1 MRLSLF
7 AIALLLL
14 PATAC
19 AQSHPS
25 RTLADD
31 AWCEDAPGW
40 GDRAT
45 ACEVRETVLR
55 TGALD
60 VEVENGGLTV
70 TEWDRPDVLVR
81 ARVVA
86 TADDEA
92 VAWRRVRETTVSTT
106 EGLIRA
112 EAPHHRDGSASV
124 SFEIFAPKATDLTAA
139 ALNGPVHVEGL
150 DGTIRATAT
159 NGPVCLVKLSGDVEV
174 NATNGPVSID
184 LRGDAW
190 TGSGLAV
197 HATNG
202 PITMDLPARYS
213 ARLMAETAQGPI
225 VAPGLH
231 TPRRRGGRGD
241 RLDATLG
248 AGGGLLTLDAH
259 NGPVRIRTS
268 EGG

>member
-1 MRLSLF
+1 MRLSLL
-7 AIALLLL
+7 ATVLLVFS
-14 PATAC
+14 ATAC

-31 AWCEDAPGW
+31 TWCEDDRGW

-55 TGALD
+55 TDALD
-60 VEVENGGLTV
+60 VEVTNGGLTV

-81 ARVVA
+81 ARVIA
-86 TADDEA
+86 RADDEA
-92 VAWRRVRETTVSTT
+92 TAWARVRETTVSTT
-106 EGLIRA
+106 EGRIRA
-112 EAPHHRDGSASV
+112 NAPRHRDGSASV
-124 SFEIFAPKATDLTAA
+124 SFEIFAPRATNLTAA

-159 NGPVCLVKLSGDVEV
+159 NGPVCLVQLAGDVEV
-174 NATNGPVSID
+174 NATNGPISID

-190 TGSGLAV
+190 TGPGLAV

-213 ARLMAETAQGPI
+213 ARLRAETAQGPI

-231 TPRRRGGRGD
+231 APRRRGGHGD
-241 RLDATLG
+241 RLDMTLG
-248 AGGGLLTLDAH
+248 AGGALLTLDAH
-259 NGPVRIRTS
+259 NGPVRIRTA
-268 EGG
+268 EGS